1 MTAKQVSDLTEFS
14 LVAVERFG
22 GDVGSIAATVTV
34 AMENLTTQTARNV
47 YKMTGVEIDSLQV
60 YNEAVQLGLDNGAK
74 TYQQLDAQAKQQAY
88 LVLLQQQLAG
98 LQQDEVTYADNA
110 AGKVKDLGAAW
121 TNLWTGWGLAI
132 TNIMPKLTLM
142 FDLMI
147 YGLAT
152 WSGTISAIIDLMNGK
167 INVSGFMQDAIN
179 KIEEVYKLYT
189 NPPPSSVKG
198 APTGPSGTPLGTPA
212 APDALTATDQAKI
225 EKDAEKQIIDLHD
238 SEAAALEKIQVDLGN
253 KLIDLK
259 TKNVR
264 NLAAI
269 DVDAQNKA
277 ISIAQDT
284 AETLLVD
291 AEKKRL
297 DDIEAQQKYYEELTN
312 LRNTFELN
320 LEDALRSRD
329 AKTII
334 HLIEQYDLS
343 KQQKAQQYADET
355 VIRNENYQQEID
367 LANQQ
372 EQYKL
377 EQLKQEVAQRK
388 AALAIQYQQEIAD
401 AKTNADRQ
409 TTAEQVDISNRI
421 KAWEDGLM
429 LQYTITDTQMKSI
442 YDNINAYLGKNGY
455 VDSVYTYIIAR
466 MMQVYAAMSSLGGAT
481 TTPADTPLGYGHG
494 NGMAK
499 GGSLFANTPT
509 SVTFGEAGPELAMF
523 MPLGSGFAGSP
534 SASFAGGSGGNIQLQ
549 VTLDDNLQAQIV
561 NTTLNNVALSIDRM
575 QRS

>member
-1 MTAKQVSDLTEFS
+1 LGTDAVANANLVS
-14 LVAVERFG
+14 
-22 GDVGSIAATVTV
+22 AALLNITN
-34 AMENLTTQTARNV
+34 ARSTQIL
-47 YKMTGVEIDSLQV
+47 KSMGVEISQQDVL
-60 YNEAVQLGLDNGAK
+60 NEAQKEGIDNGA
-74 TYQQLDAQAKQQAY
+74 T
-88 LVLLQQQLAG
+88 
-98 LQQDEVTYADNA
+98 TYANLSETA
-110 AGKVKDLGAAW
+110 KLQAGIAIIMEQKANWEKWLIDYQATSVGQVKDLGAEW
-121 TNLWTGWGLAI
+121 TNLWTGFGLVMTNAMPAVAKLFDYIIGSIAVASGGLKTFFDMLSQGSWKNFLADLDKNI
-132 TNIMPKLTLM
+132 TT
-142 FDLMI
+142 
-147 YGLAT
+147 
-152 WSGTISAIIDLMNGK
+152 
-167 INVSGFMQDAIN
+167 
-179 KIEEVYKLYT
+179 VYDLYT
-189 NPPPSSVKG
+189 NPSPSTVKG
-198 APTGPSGTPLGTPA
+198 APTSPSGTPLGTPA

-225 EKDAEKQIIDLHD
+225 EADAEKQIIDLHD
-238 SEAAALEKIQVDLGN
+238 SEAAALEKIQVNLGN

-264 NLAAI
+264 DLAAI

-442 YDNINAYLGKNGY
+442 YENINAYLGKNGY